1 MRSMAV
7 LVLVATPMLLTTST
21 FAVTLTS
28 GVQVVADEAHR
39 RVDITIDGQPFTSY
53 IWPVSLK
60 KPVLYPLVSD
70 DGVTV
75 TRGFPLEPQP
85 GERVDHPHHAGL
97 WFNYGNANGF
107 DFWNNSDAIKPESRA
122 KMGTV
127 VFKKILSVKG
137 GTDTGELVV
146 ESTWIAGENQ
156 PILDQTTR
164 YIFSR
169 RNHARGIDQIVT
181 LKALDRVV
189 FNDDKEGLLGMRVAH
204 WLESPDDKG
213 GTFIDANGRPT
224 TVETAATTDATGVYF
239 TSEGVKGEAAW
250 ATRGRWCSLTGHTGN
265 HTVTIAIFDSP
276 NNPGY
281 PTYWHARG
289 YGLFAANPLGRSI
302 FDPKQPAFNFT
313 IEKNQTA
320 VFRYRTILYSR
331 DASVDELNQEADTFA
346 TEYK

>member
-1 MRSMAV
+1 MFS
-7 LVLVATPMLLTTST
+7 
-21 FAVTLTS
+21 
-28 GVQVVADEAHR
+28 
-39 RVDITIDGQPFTSY
+39 
-53 IWPVSLK
+53 
-60 KPVLYPLVSD
+60 
-70 DGVTV
+70 
-75 TRGFPLEPQP
+75 
-85 GERVDHPHHAGL
+85 
-97 WFNYGNANGF
+97 
-107 DFWNNSDAIKPESRA
+107 
-122 KMGTV
+122 
-127 VFKKILSVKG
+127 KKILSTKSG
-137 GTDTGELVV
+137 SDTGELVV
-146 ESTWIAGENQ
+146 ESTWITGENQ

-169 RNHARGIDQIVT
+169 RSHARAIDQVVT

-204 WLESPDDKG
+204 WLESPDEKG
-213 GTFIDANGRPT
+213 GVFMDANGRPT
-224 TVETAATTDATGVYF
+224 KVDAADTTDATGVYL

-265 HTVTIAIFDSP
+265 HTVTIAIFDNP

-302 FDPKQPAFNFT
+302 LDPTQPAFNFT

-320 VFRYRTILYSR
+320 VFRYRVVLYSR
-331 DASVDELNQEADTFA
+331 DAGVDELNREADSFA